1 MLQEFCAKV
10 VKLVVVI
17 AFNTI
22 LCKFCKNLSSS
33 LKSFNVLVGKLLEDI
48 DFIFSGSQYLLI
60 QNFTISLDAF
70 TASCQIF
77 KLLKTVLEVI
87 EFINSSW
94 ILSNNLI
101 NVFFLYINLALQKLN
116 SCFD

>member
-1 MLQEFCAKV
+1 
-10 VKLVVVI
+10 
-17 AFNTI
+17 
-22 LCKFCKNLSSS
+22 
-33 LKSFNVLVGKLLEDI
+33 
-48 DFIFSGSQYLLI
+48 
-60 QNFTISLDAF
+60 LDAF